1 MCAMRP
7 PRVATALLALALCVS
22 LSARVE
28 SAVLYC
34 GDVYDTR
41 TCSDYKEAGA
51 CELPD
56 VLAGCLKTCGAPEC
70 ANQPSSPPPSPPAE
84 ASINSVRV
92 KLPLAVA
99 PDSDESFDG
108 YAKRRLEMAL
118 GAALRRPGEVPPPA
132 EVVFN
137 PVYGFDMV
145 RARSAAD
152 ECQKA
157 KQRTPANSGR
167 SHPTRLR
174 AIETSRQAGPR
185 AGRHP
190 PPFPARVLV
199 QDGRCRGGGA
209 RDHCRPGRPGLT
221 LLPLLLQR

>member
-70 ANQPSSPPPSPPAE
+70 ANQPSSPPPSPQAE
-84 ASINSVRV
+84 ASINAVRV

-145 RARSAAD
+145 RARSA
-152 ECQKA
+152 
-157 KQRTPANSGR
+157 QRTSARKRNNG
-167 SHPTRLR
+167 HQPTRG
-174 AIETSRQAGPR
+174 AATPR
-185 AGRHP
+185 ACVRSRPRGKLVHARVDTP
-190 PPFPARVLV
+190 PPSPQRSL
-199 QDGRCRGGGA
+199 RSSRSCRTS
-209 RDHCRPGRPGLT
+209 C
-221 LLPLLLQR
+221 